1 MRKILLLS
9 ILIFAFTPD
18 VWGQQT
24 KNPTNMATGDNKPS
38 EDLSSYSQFTNSP
51 GTISKFSNLKGF
63 DSSSGNDASS
73 AASANCLSGKD
84 VSSCTGFN
92 PETATASPQCANA
105 QKNINMICIGNNNP
119 GIQKAVSAIAAIGT
133 AGLSITD
140 ACSKFNS
147 ALKTANDAII
157 AYNAACAAAG
167 YYCQS
172 TCTTA
177 AGTAAGEYMYEV
189 ANADKDVATACGQSM
204 KKNLV
209 DAGIGIA
216 GIAAG
221 SALGASCQ
229 NQTTDPSAACTATT
243 AANGS
248 VTNPLCIKGVDCSNA
263 ANATNP
269 TCICNSSPNS
279 PGCPGA
285 TAYGSS
291 YSSPSFGAT
300 TASSNTTATV
310 SPAASGAGLN
320 SALRNAAAPTAA
332 DGSTPGGGG
341 GGGAIAG
348 DGMSAAA
355 TAAKAAT
362 ADKKNSL
369 NPNILSGFDGDG
381 GGGGSRRG
389 GASGDGSAYRAYM
402 PGAAK
407 DPSRALASQ
416 TAAGGQVTSA
426 GSKSNWEKIN
436 ERYSENKS
444 TLMGE

>member
-24 KNPTNMATGDNKPS
+24 KNPTNMATEDNKPFG
-38 EDLSSYSQFTNSP
+38 DLSNQGSNPYAQFDTSHPCEGTNCVMMPKGSVTDAGTTSYGPADTVC
-51 GTISKFSNLKGF
+51 
-63 DSSSGNDASS
+63 SS
-73 AASANCLSGKD
+73 AKTKVD
-84 VSSCTGFN
+84 T
-92 PETATASPQCANA
+92 
-105 QKNINMICIGNNNP
+105 ICIGNNNP
-119 GIQKAVSAIAAIGT
+119 GIQTAVTLIASIGS

-147 ALKTANDAII
+147 ALKTANEAIM
-157 AYNAACAAAG
+157 AYN
-167 YYCQS
+167 
-172 TCTTA
+172 
-177 AGTAAGEYMYEV
+177 
-189 ANADKDVATACGQSM
+189 TACGAAGFYCENVCNTAAEKAQAAASATAGASMDLYNADMMVKNACTTSM
-204 KKNLV
+204 KKNLK
-209 DAGIGIA
+209 DAAYGLA
-216 GIAAG
+216 GVIAG

-248 VTNPLCIKGVDCSNA
+248 STNPLCIKGVDCSNA

-310 SPAASGAGLN
+310 LPAASGAGLN

-332 DGSTPGGGG
+332 DGSTPGGG

-389 GASGDGSAYRAYM
+389 GANGDGSAYRAYM